1 VSSYGADQ
9 QGTYALVFNRQ
20 EERGKGISDKIKKAV
35 VLCITNKNS
44 PVALAKTNSTAPLS
58 GKVF

>member
-1 VSSYGADQ
+1 
-9 QGTYALVFNRQ
+9 VFNRQ